1 MASTHVIW
9 SGKRTCI
16 SCNAKSWGENSKI
29 MFRVGFGK
37 ETKAFQKAGILC
49 ETCLRDL
56 KNSILRA
63 LVVKDAGGERRLE
76 EKANPGCDDCEGTGL
91 EVAGQCHCVETGR

>member
-16 SCNAKSWGENSKI
+16 SCNAKSWGENPKI
-29 MFRVGFGK
+29 MFRVALGT
-37 ETKAFQKAGILC
+37 ETQKTGILC
-49 ETCLRDL
+49 ETCLIDL

-63 LVVKDAGGERRLE
+63 LAVKDIGGERRLE
-76 EKANPGCDDCEGTGL
+76 EKANPGCNDCEGTGL
-91 EVAGQCHCVETGR
+91 VEHGACHCVEVSNDHP